1 LGFGV
6 PPPPPLDFPVG
17 EVQVPVLVSIRRPPR
32 RSPSGERRRAPG
44 ASLGSSIRED
54 PTVRKNMGTAPQPEK
69 RRASA
74 SPRRAQPPRSVQRP
88 ASASTRSGRHP
99 TARAA
104 GDGLLPRVKR
114 VRRRRTSGTRGYRLS
129 STTQAREAG
138 DALRRHP
145 ARNHPAPREANDT
158 APPLS
163 AISLCSLCSLWLQK
177 AAFLL
182 RPMADS

>member
-32 RSPSGERRRAPG
+32 RGPSGERRRAPG

-74 SPRRAQPPRSVQRP
+74 SPR
-88 ASASTRSGRHP
+88 SGRHP
-99 TARAA
+99 PVRAEPSPPGPCSGRHPPARAA
-104 GDGLLPRVKR
+104 AGIPQPAQRATDCCPGCSPTEAKPRSDLNPGLCVHKDSKPL
-114 VRRRRTSGTRGYRLS
+114 G
-129 STTQAREAG
+129 G
-138 DALRRHP
+138 DANAATQRLIRRCTGVQPPRTTSRGKHP
-145 ARNHPAPREANDT
+145 AVIAHATNGAGH
-158 APPLS
+158 
-163 AISLCSLCSLWLQK
+163 C
-177 AAFLL
+177 
-182 RPMADS
+182 